1 LDIETTAIVAIYFLG
16 LMTVGAWASRKVKT
30 SEDYILAGRN
40 LGFWV
45 FTILIVACICS
56 GMTLLGV
63 SGLGYVAGWPTIWE
77 QIFVPLSAA
86 VCILLFGVKLH
97 AVGSKSGYLT
107 VQDYFAHRFYSQNG
121 IRGLSAITGILVS
134 LVYMVGQ
141 YVAISM
147 VLSWLFNIPY
157 HTALLI
163 SALIVTA
170 YVIMGGLYAVA
181 WNNLIQ
187 GMMLIIGVLIVSPV
201 IIQSAGGL
209 AHINAV
215 LANIDP
221 NFIQLWY
228 PQTHPPY
235 AGYAFATPAFLVSFF
250 FLLTFGLASAPHV
263 INNVFS
269 ARESKYFKWS
279 PLAAF
284 AIYAVVMYLIKISG
298 FATRVMTTEGLI
310 SLPEGVANAQ
320 DYAFIVA
327 ADYAFPEMIGVFV
340 GVIVLAAVMSTT
352 DRLMLTIGSYFGWD
366 IYKRFINPDAT
377 DKKVTFVSRAAVAT
391 AALITL
397 AMAWRNPPSLL
408 AWLIWMGIGLM
419 LTCYVTPLLAGLYW
433 RRATREGAIF
443 SMGLGLVGAI
453 AAGWYHQFVSP
464 LPVHFSMYGFV
475 ASIVAMV
482 VVSLATSKPS
492 EEILDETMTGP
503 YIRRS

>member
-1 LDIETTAIVAIYFLG
+1 MQMTAIVAFYFLG
-16 LMTVGAWASRKVKT
+16 LMAVGAWASKKVKS
-30 SEDYILAGRN
+30 SEDYIVAGRN

-97 AVGSKSGYLT
+97 AIGSDKGYLT
-107 VQDYFAHRFYSQNG
+107 VQDYFAHRYYSQNG

-134 LVYMVGQ
+134 LIYMVGQ

-147 VLSWLFNIPY
+147 VLSWLFGISY
-157 HTALLI
+157 HQALLI

-187 GMMLIIGVLIVSPV
+187 GLMLIIGVIVVAPA
-201 IIQSAGGL
+201 IIMAAGGMT
-209 AHINAV
+209 HINTV
-215 LANIDP
+215 LASLDP
-221 NFIQLWY
+221 NFVQLWY
-228 PQTHPPY
+228 PQMNPPY
-235 AGYAFATPAFLVSFF
+235 AGYAFATPAFLASFF

-279 PLAAF
+279 PLVAF
-284 AIYAVVMYLIKISG
+284 VLYAVVMYLIKISG
-298 FATRVMTTEGLI
+298 FAAKVMVTEGKI
-310 SLPEGVANAQ
+310 ALPSGVANPS
-320 DYAFIVA
+320 DYSFIIGA
-327 ADYAFPEMIGVFV
+327 EYAFPEAIGIFV
-340 GVIVLAAVMSTT
+340 GIIVLAAVMSTT

-366 IYKRFINPDAT
+366 IYKRFINTEAS
-377 DKKVTFVSRAAVAT
+377 DKSVTFMSRSAVAV

-397 AMAWRNPPSLL
+397 ILAWSNPPELL

-419 LTCYVTPLLAGLYW
+419 LACYVMPLLAGLYW

-443 SMGLGLVGAI
+443 SMGLGLIGAGV
-453 AAGWYHQFVSP
+453 AGYYHQFIQP
-464 LPVHFSMYGFV
+464 LPIHFSMYGFV
-475 ASIVAMV
+475 ISVLAMI
-482 VVSLATSKPS
+482 VVSLVTAKPD
-492 EEILDETMTGP
+492 EKILDETLTGL
-503 YIRRS
+503 YIKPK